1 MVNKVI
7 HNHICFN
14 TSMTFKA
21 STTASLVTIN
31 CHFIHVTDFI
41 DSITTI
47 RTCVCSSF
55 FFILAKSVTRNFFR
69 GVFCRP
75 FRLFSFFSFHLL
87 LPRLEV
93 ELSNPNKGFG
103 EHY

>member
-47 RTCVCSSF
+47 RTCICSSF
-55 FFILAKSVTRNFFR
+55 FFYFSQVGNKKFLSRGVLSSISSLFLFFISSSVT
-69 GVFCRP
+69 
-75 FRLFSFFSFHLL
+75 S
-87 LPRLEV
+87 PRSGTLK
-93 ELSNPNKGFG
+93 SK
-103 EHY
+103 